1 MRRHAPLRDLL
12 SLALAATLL
21 FVATLACTRL
31 PCWALPLA
39 AVPVAWPIWAYHAG
53 NALFARRLWLGGVT
67 HSHSRV
73 RRWFSRGLL
82 IQSVA
87 AVFALALTALL
98 LPMAALLRPEHWAVL
113 ALDVLLLSL
122 AVGPVQRRL
131 AAEVQTDKVGLI
143 ARRWPLLLLNL
154 LLLAAAF
161 LAIDFAV
168 GGAADSR
175 GMPWHRV
182 AEDAFTQTAAQARC
196 DTAGWLIGALAAVQA
211 LSWHASQLI
220 IPSLPDPALKLAA
233 WTLFLARAGL
243 FAWLFTSLLL
253 GTLTLVEQR
262 LTTTAAAADA
272 RPRADT
278 DAGSTGIVSTAFIY
292 TILLLAVPYL
302 YAVHKLQGFDPS
314 TLEQQARAVVT
325 WSNPCRA
332 DPELAALSST
342 LNERLQQVRRDAIAA
357 ADRRIDDDLDALFGR
372 VEQGIDAY
380 LDWYFTVIGEYQR
393 LAALAVGDFGTLMT
407 EQLETRL
414 FTDTGF
420 DESLQRLGAELESDT
435 DDRIALLADS
445 LGSRIEQAAT
455 ENPCTVEIASLGGIG
470 ELADLH
476 RDAARAGTAIG
487 VGAGAAAGALT
498 AKLLAKKTA
507 AAVTTKLAAKKS
519 FQTAAALAGKVA
531 AKKGGSTLASALGG
545 AALCAPSGPWAV
557 LCGIGAG
564 AAAWFAVDKAM
575 IELDE
580 VRFRAEMRADLLA
593 AVGEQRALLA
603 SALKARQTA
612 AIDARLAGLAQ
623 QLERRFVPLRDGM

>member
-1 MRRHAPLRDLL
+1 M
-12 SLALAATLL
+12 
-21 FVATLACTRL
+21 
-31 PCWALPLA
+31 
-39 AVPVAWPIWAYHAG
+39 
-53 NALFARRLWLGGVT
+53 
-67 HSHSRV
+67 
-73 RRWFSRGLL
+73 
-82 IQSVA
+82 
-87 AVFALALTALL
+87 
-98 LPMAALLRPEHWAVL
+98 
-113 ALDVLLLSL
+113 
-122 AVGPVQRRL
+122 
-131 AAEVQTDKVGLI
+131 
-143 ARRWPLLLLNL
+143 
-154 LLLAAAF
+154 
-161 LAIDFAV
+161 
-168 GGAADSR
+168 
-175 GMPWHRV
+175 
-182 AEDAFTQTAAQARC
+182 
-196 DTAGWLIGALAAVQA
+196 QA

-220 IPSLPDPALKLAA
+220 IPSLPDPALKLVA

-262 LTTTAAAADA
+262 LTTATAAANA
-272 RPRADT
+272 RPGADT
-278 DAGSTGIVSTAFIY
+278 NAGSTGVVSTAFIY

-302 YAVHKLQGFDPS
+302 YAVHKLQGFDPA

-380 LDWYFTVIGEYQR
+380 LDWYFTVVGEYQR
-393 LAALAVGDFGTLMT
+393 LAALAVGDFGALMT
-407 EQLETRL
+407 EQLEAAAVYRHRL
-414 FTDTGF
+414 
-420 DESLQRLGAELESDT
+420 R
-435 DDRIALLADS
+435 RV
-445 LGSRIEQAAT
+445 AAT
-455 ENPCTVEIASLGGIG
+455 PRRRIGVRHRGPYRHGWRTAWAAASSRPPSENPCAVEIASLGGIG

-519 FQTAAALAGKVA
+519 FQTAAALAGKAA

-575 IELDE
+575 IEIDE

>member
-12 SLALAATLL
+12 SLALAGTLL
-21 FVATLACTRL
+21 FVATFACTRL

-53 NALFARRLWLGGVT
+53 NALFTRRLWLGGVT
-67 HSHSRV
+67 HAQSRI
-73 RRWFSRGLL
+73 RRWFSRGSL
-82 IQSVA
+82 IQSA
-87 AVFALALTALL
+87 TAVFALALTALL

-122 AVGPVQRRL
+122 IVGPVQRRL
-131 AAEVQTDKVGLI
+131 AAEVQIDKAGLI

-154 LLLAAAF
+154 LFLAAAF
-161 LAIDFAV
+161 LAIDFAL

-196 DTAGWLIGALAAVQA
+196 DIAGWLIGALAAVQA

-233 WTLFLARAGL
+233 WTLLLVRAGL
-243 FAWLFTSLLL
+243 FAWLFTSVLL

-262 LTTTAAAADA
+262 QSAADS
-272 RPRADT
+272 RPHVDI
-278 DAGSTGIVSTAFIY
+278 DAGATGTVSTAFIY
-292 TILLLAVPYL
+292 TVLLLAVPYL
-302 YAVHKLQGFDPS
+302 YAVHKLRDFDPA

-342 LNERLQQVRRDAIAA
+342 ATERLQQVRRDAIAA
-357 ADRRIDDDLDALFGR
+357 ADRRIDDELDALFER

-393 LAALAVGDFGTLMT
+393 LAALAVGDFGALMT
-407 EQLETRL
+407 DELEARL
-414 FTDTGF
+414 FTNTDF
-420 DESLQRLGAELESDT
+420 DESLQRLGAQLESGN

-445 LGSRIEQAAT
+445 LGSRIEQAASA
-455 ENPCTVEIASLGGIG
+455 NPCTVEIAGLGRVG

-476 RDAARAGTAIG
+476 RDVARAGTAA
-487 VGAGAAAGALT
+487 GAGAAAGALT

-507 AAVTTKLAAKKS
+507 AAVTAKLAAKKS
-519 FQTAAALAGKVA
+519 FQAAAALAGKAA
-531 AKKGGSTLASALGG
+531 AKKGGSTLAAALGG

-603 SALKARQTA
+603 SALKAQQTA

-623 QLERRFVPLRDGM
+623 QLERRFVPLRDGL